1 MSKTFENYSIFRVFV
16 RWRGQ
21 RKWSEIVDVDDYSLR
36 RALEKCEIDAY
47 KVELKALEDWR

>member
-1 MSKTFENYSIFRVFV
+1 MSKDQENQSIFRVFV

-21 RKWSEIVDVDDYSLR
+21 RKWSEVSDVDDYSLR
-36 RALEKCEIDAY
+36 RALEKCEIDSY

>member
-1 MSKTFENYSIFRVFV
+1 MSKDQENRSIFRVFV

-21 RKWSEIVDVDDYSLR
+21 RKWSEVPDADDYSLR
-36 RALEKCEIDAY
+36 RALEKCEIDSY